1 LFGLFSRVA
10 VVAIIVEMIGAIFTI
25 HIYHGFFMNW
35 SGHQKG
41 EGFEY
46 HLITIALASLIMV
59 RGSGALSIDRILSRR
74 AFGRNE
80 QSRSFTHYANLSKR
94 ASAQQDRGLHRLTS
108 GQR

>member
-25 HIYHGFFMNW
+25 HIHNGFFMNW

-41 EGFEY
+41 EGFES

-59 RGSGALSIDRILSRR
+59 RGSGA
-74 AFGRNE
+74 A
-80 QSRSFTHYANLSKR
+80 A
-94 ASAQQDRGLHRLTS
+94 
-108 GQR
+108 